1 MDKKIKIEFDFK
13 NNMAILDGR
22 QVTIDYLYKQLLNE
36 LNMPECIGFSYDE
49 KEIIFNKANCSR
61 NIFSYKFKNEDRV
74 KVNNLLQKLDEVN
87 TQKIINKLKK
97 LKEDLLKKKYMD
109 GSLYLSERY
118 SHEYCLIYSRYYS
131 RDSEDF
137 VNLYDKDLAKPEIKE
152 LVDEVINLHD
162 NNEEW
167 VFEYNFK
174 MRSSAEDSLHNFIVG
189 TKDDKKIEKRIFDN
203 NFEKPDILKKFLNKH
218 RFKVLGRLF
227 THSFI
232 NDIWNLLDNDVVKA
246 KLVLLVTGLILGC
259 IVELDFLGT
268 TSITFD
274 IFLGM
279 LAYYGLEKVWSVIRS
294 NKNINKM
301 IKCLDEKYNLVD
313 NESKEP
319 AKEIEKQTKLAKL
332 PRKTQKLDDPF
343 LRSLYL
349 NIVTMKNYPEIDWS
363 YEAEAIEDLAKRY
376 VEAKKSNDSSSYE
389 LLIKYPNFLE
399 IANGLDSLIEE
410 KTKGQ
415 SNDIEDLD
423 IISTELDGLKSVT
436 LDTDNHQ
443 KLSLKH

>member
-1 MDKKIKIEFDFK
+1 MDKKIEFDFK

-49 KEIIFNKANCSR
+49 KEIIFNKTNCSR

-109 GSLYLSERY
+109 GSLYLLERY
-118 SHEYCLIYSRYYS
+118 NHEYCLIYSRYYS
-131 RDSEDF
+131 RDSEHF
-137 VNLYDKDLAKPEIKE
+137 VEVFDKDLAKPEIKE

-189 TKDDKKIEKRIFDN
+189 TKDDMKIEKRIFDN
-203 NFEKPDILKKFLNKH
+203 NFEKPDILKKYLNKH
-218 RFKVLGRLF
+218 RFKVLGRLL

-246 KLVLLVTGLILGC
+246 KIVLLVTGLILGC

-268 TSITFD
+268 ISITSN
-274 IFLGM
+274 IFLGTWV
-279 LAYYGLEKVWSVIRS
+279 YYGFKKVWSVIRS

-313 NESKEP
+313 VEVKEP
-319 AKEIEKQTKLAKL
+319 AKEIEKQPELAQL
-332 PRKTQKLDDPF
+332 SRKTQKLDDPF

-349 NIVTMKNYPEIDWS
+349 NIITMKNYPEIDWS
-363 YEAEAIEDLAKRY
+363 YEAETIEDLSKKY

-399 IANGLDSLIEE
+399 IANTLDSLIEE
-410 KTKGQ
+410 KTKEQ
-415 SNDIEDLD
+415 SNDIGDLD
-423 IISTELDGLKSVT
+423 IINTELDGLKSVT
-436 LDTDNHQ
+436 LDTNNIR
-443 KLSLKH
+443 KLNLK

>member
-1 MDKKIKIEFDFK
+1 MDKKIEFDFK
-13 NNMAILDGR
+13 NNTAILDGR
-22 QVTIDYLYKQLLNE
+22 QVTIDYLYKQLINE

-49 KEIIFNKANCSR
+49 KEIIFNKTHCSR

-109 GSLYLSERY
+109 GSLYLSEH
-118 SHEYCLIYSRYYS
+118 SQDKCLIYSRYCS
-131 RDSEDF
+131 RDCEHF
-137 VNLYDKDLAKPEIKE
+137 VEVFDKDLAKPEIKE
-152 LVDEVINLHD
+152 LIDEVINLHD

-167 VFEYNFK
+167 VFEYNFE

-203 NFEKPDILKKFLNKH
+203 NFEKPDILKKYLNKH

-232 NDIWNLLDNDVVKA
+232 NDIWNLLDNDVVKV
-246 KLVLLVTGLILGC
+246 KIVLLGVGLILGGS
-259 IVELDFLGT
+259 IESSYLGT
-268 TSITFD
+268 TSIISN
-274 IFLGM
+274 IFLGTWV
-279 LAYYGLEKVWSVIRS
+279 YYGFKKVWSVIRS

-301 IKCLDEKYNLVD
+301 IRCLDEKYNLVD
-313 NESKEP
+313 VEVKEP
-319 AKEIEKQTKLAKL
+319 AKEIEKQPELAQL
-332 PRKTQKLDDPF
+332 SRKTQKLDDPF

-363 YEAEAIEDLAKRY
+363 YEAGTIEDLAKKY

-399 IANGLDSLIEE
+399 IANTLDSLIEE
-410 KTKGQ
+410 KKKGQ
-415 SNDIEDLD
+415 SNDIEALD
-423 IISTELDGLKSVT
+423 IISTELYGLKSVT
-436 LDTDNHQ
+436 LDTKIR
-443 KLSLKH
+443 KLTK

>member
-203 NFEKPDILKKFLNKH
+203 NFEKPDILKKYLNKH
-218 RFKVLGRLF
+218 RFKVLGRLL

-246 KLVLLVTGLILGC
+246 KIVLLVTGLILGC

-268 TSITFD
+268 ISITSN
-274 IFLGM
+274 IFLGTWV
-279 LAYYGLEKVWSVIRS
+279 YYGFKKVWLVIRS

-313 NESKEP
+313 VEVKEP
-319 AKEIEKQTKLAKL
+319 AKEIEKQPELAQL
-332 PRKTQKLDDPF
+332 SRKTQKLDDPF

-349 NIVTMKNYPEIDWS
+349 NIITMKNYPEIDWS
-363 YEAEAIEDLAKRY
+363 YEAGTIEDLAKKY
-376 VEAKKSNDSSSYE
+376 VEAKNSNDSSSYE

-410 KTKGQ
+410 ETKGQ

-423 IISTELDGLKSVT
+423 IISTELDGLKNVT
-436 LDTDNHQ
+436 LDTDNSQ

>member
-1 MDKKIKIEFDFK
+1 MAKIIEFDFK
-13 NNMAILDGR
+13 NNTAILDGR

-36 LNMPECIGFSYDE
+36 LNMPECDGFYYDE
-49 KEIIFNKANCSR
+49 KVIVFTKTKYGKNT
-61 NIFSYKFKNEDRV
+61 FSYKFRSEDKV
-74 KVNNLLQKLDEVN
+74 KVNNLLQKLDGVN
-87 TQKIINKLKK
+87 TQNIINRLKK
-97 LKEDLLKKKYMD
+97 LEEDLLKKKYMD
-109 GSLYLSERY
+109 GSLYLLEHSQDK
-118 SHEYCLIYSRYYS
+118 CLIYSRYYS
-131 RDSEDF
+131 LDSERF
-137 VNLYDKDLAKPEIKE
+137 VEVFDKDLAKPEIKE
-152 LVDEVINLHD
+152 LIDEVISLHD

-167 VFEYNFK
+167 IFEYSFK
-174 MRSSAEDSLHNFIVG
+174 MGSGAEDSLHNFIVA
-189 TKDDKKIEKRIFDN
+189 TKDDKQIEKKIFDN
-203 NFEKPDILKKFLNKH
+203 NFEKPDILKRYLNKH
-218 RFKVLGRLF
+218 RFKVLGRLL
-227 THSFI
+227 TQSFI
-232 NDIWNLLDNDVVKA
+232 DDI
-246 KLVLLVTGLILGC
+246 VLLGVGLILGGS
-259 IVELDFLGT
+259 IESSYLGT

-279 LAYYGLEKVWSVIRS
+279 LAYCGLEKVVAIIRS

-301 IKCLDEKYNLVD
+301 IECLDEKYNLVD

-319 AKEIEKQTKLAKL
+319 VKELENQPKLAQL

-349 NIVTMKNYPEIDWS
+349 NIVTMKSYPEIDWS
-363 YEAEAIEDLAKRY
+363 YEAGTIEDLAKKY
-376 VEAKKSNDSSSYE
+376 VETKKSNDSSSYE

-423 IISTELDGLKSVT
+423 IISTELDGLKNVT
-436 LDTDNHQ
+436 LDTDNSQ